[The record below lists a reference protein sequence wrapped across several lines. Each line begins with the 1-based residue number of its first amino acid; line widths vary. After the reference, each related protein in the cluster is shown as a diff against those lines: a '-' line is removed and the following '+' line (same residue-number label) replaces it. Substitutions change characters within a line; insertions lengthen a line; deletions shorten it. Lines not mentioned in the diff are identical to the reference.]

1 MGIPSI
7 STNLCGFGCF
17 MQQHITDHMSYGI
30 YIVDRR
36 NRSPEESIQQLAKV
50 PLSTDIGIYLIP
62 DHLTSETPLLHC
74 VDISFVINN
83 SRRIF
88 VELYVYRNAPYCKV
102 ISTFTLSRSPRLDH
116 VIGRNPLG
124 EVVGN

>member
-1 MGIPSI
+1 
-7 STNLCGFGCF
+7 

-50 PLSTDIGIYLIP
+50 PLSTDIGIYLIS

-74 VDISFVINN
+74 VDISFVIIDREYLLNCMYTVTGKK
-83 SRRIF
+83 R
-88 VELYVYRNAPYCKV
+88 P
-102 ISTFTLSRSPRLDH
+102 P
-116 VIGRNPLG
+116 
-124 EVVGN
+124 